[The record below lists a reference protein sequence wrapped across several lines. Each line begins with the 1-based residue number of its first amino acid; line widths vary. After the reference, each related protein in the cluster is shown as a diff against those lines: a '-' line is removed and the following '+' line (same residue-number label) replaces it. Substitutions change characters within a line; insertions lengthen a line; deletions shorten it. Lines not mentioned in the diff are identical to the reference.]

1 MESKSMNDYMI
12 FVDLSADMSVEYAKE
27 NNIGFVPMQYMIGA
41 EEKVAK
47 YIETEENLKTFYDAQ
62 RNGSETKTT
71 QVTPFQYVEF
81 FKEYCEKKIDIM
93 YFTLSSG
100 LSKTYS
106 SALLAREELLESY
119 PDAKIE
125 VIDSRAATG
134 GISVLVD
141 RALKNKN
148 NGIDVEAN
156 AAIMKKEVE
165 RITHWFVVE
174 DLMFL
179 KRGGRISAAT
189 AVFGTALNIKP
200 ILKVNSEGKLE
211 SVSKKHGMKKGLLDL
226 VDRFIADY
234 DDTNKV
240 VYVCHSDA
248 KDNAEFVKSKLV
260 AHDPQLDVRV
270 LMLSPIIGAHT
281 GPGMCAVCYLRKN
294 A

>member
-1 MESKSMNDYMI
+1 MKDYMI
-12 FVDLSADMSVEYAKE
+12 FVDLSADMSAEYAKE
-27 NNIGFVPMQYMIGA
+27 NNIGFVPMQYMIGNQ
-41 EEKVAK
+41 EKIAQ
-47 YIETEENLKTFYDAQ
+47 YIETKENLKAFYDAQ

-71 QVTPFQYVEF
+71 QITPFQYVEF
-81 FKEYCEKKIDIM
+81 FKEYCEKNIDIM

-119 PDAKIE
+119 PEAKIE

-141 RALKNKN
+141 KALKNKN
-148 NGIDVEAN
+148 SGMEIEQN
-156 AAIMKKEVE
+156 AAVMKREVE
-165 RITHWFVVE
+165 RVTHWFVVE

-200 ILKVNSEGKLE
+200 ILMVNSEGKLE

-240 VYVCHSDA
+240 VYICHSDA
-248 KDNAEFVKSKLV
+248 ESNAEFIKDKLL
-260 AHDPQLDVRV
+260 AHDPELDVRV

-281 GPGMCAVCYLRKN
+281 GPGMCAVCYLRKQ